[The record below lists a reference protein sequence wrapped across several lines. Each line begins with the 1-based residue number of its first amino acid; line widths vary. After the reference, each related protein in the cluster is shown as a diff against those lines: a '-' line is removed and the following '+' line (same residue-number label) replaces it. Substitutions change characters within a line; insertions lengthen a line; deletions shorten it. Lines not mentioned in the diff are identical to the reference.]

1 MREPSYNRNGV
12 SLYQGDALSVLR
24 DLPSNSIHCCVT
36 SPPYYGLRDYG
47 VDGQIGL
54 EETPTE
60 FVAKLVEV
68 FREVR
73 RVLREDGTLW
83 LNIGD
88 SYAGSGMGMSV
99 PPKRLRLRA
108 NLTPE
113 QTAYVLEELA
123 KHSRMASATVEGDA

>member
-1 MREPSYNRNGV
+1 MEAWFQDEQTT
-12 SLYQGDALSVLR
+12 LFQGDSLEILR
-24 DLPSNSIHCCVT
+24 LLPSCSVQCVVT
-36 SPPYYGLRDYG
+36 SPPYWALRDYG
-47 VDGQIGL
+47 VEGQLGL
-54 EETPTE
+54 EPTPE
-60 FVAKLVEV
+60 QYIENMVEV

-73 RVLREDGTLW
+73 RVLRDEGTLW